1 MRPPRI
7 VTLLAAAVGVILVF
21 AVGSILLRP
30 PLPLI
35 TRAGFDRPAISP
47 NADGEDDI
55 ALFEYSISRPATI
68 SLSLVSEGG
77 RRFYFRQTQARDDG
91 DYSVLFSGVVD
102 GFALEGETVYGQIE
116 RRLIPN
122 GAYTW
127 WLEAEAENGSTMS
140 ENGALLIERGDTPLP
155 IMSEFTIS
163 PNVFTPN
170 QDGVA
175 DRVGINVYLEKDV
188 ERLDV
193 FLIGEDGIRIPIS
206 ARVEERDYGEAGRHL
221 FDYEG
226 GIDLGVDPPPDG
238 AYRVVALAQ
247 DKVGQRIRMEGL
259 LMIEAGGKPFAEI
272 KPQVPGV
279 DVAFGVLP
287 YDENLLS
294 DAGALGEF
302 LPQPDDTFSLAYSQQ
317 ITVPLGHML
326 VFRMTIENYGKVPIR
341 TSGPPPGTV
350 YQQEQ
355 LAGTLGYFDESGVW
369 RVGIQC
375 ETSVSSFPYRWAV
388 GSDAM
393 LQNVYDEASENIFHY
408 LPAGERAVVWGAIR
422 MTEVKARNPQNCWAG
437 LIHEDVAIS
446 LRNNHVGM
454 RSIMIVDPAG
464 GAAN

>member
-1 MRPPRI
+1 MRLPRKL
-7 VTLLAAAVGVILVF
+7 TLFAAAIGVLLVY
-21 AVGSILLRP
+21 AVGGIFLRP
-30 PLPLI
+30 PLALI
-35 TRAGFDRPAISP
+35 TAAGFDRPSISP

-55 ALFEYSISRPATI
+55 AVFEYSLSRPATI
-68 SLSLVSEGG
+68 SLSLVSLSG
-77 RRFYFRQTQARDDG
+77 RRFYFRRARARQDG

-102 GFALEGETVYGQIE
+102 GFALEGETVHGHIE

-122 GAYTW
+122 GDYIW
-127 WLEAEAENGSTMS
+127 ELEAQAEGGSTMTAS
-140 ENGALLIERGDTPLP
+140 GGLLIEKGDTPLP
-155 IMSEFTIS
+155 VMSEFTIS
-163 PNVFTPN
+163 PGAFSPN

-175 DRVGINVYLEKDV
+175 DRVGVNVYLEKDV

-193 FLIGEDGIRIPIS
+193 FLVGDDGLRIPIS
-206 ARVEERDYGEAGRHL
+206 ARVEERAYGEAGRHL

-247 DKVGQRIRMEGL
+247 DKVGQRMRMEGAL
-259 LMIEAGGKPFAEI
+259 TIEAGGKPFAEI
-272 KPQVPGV
+272 KPQTPGV

-287 YDENLLS
+287 YDETLYS
-294 DAGALGEF
+294 DSIALGEL
-302 LPQPDDTFSLAYSQQ
+302 LPLPEDDVSLAYSQQ

-326 VFRMTIENYGKVPIR
+326 VFRMTVENYGKAPIR

-355 LAGTLGYFDESGVW
+355 LAGSLGFFDESGVW

-388 GSDAM
+388 GSHDM
-393 LQNVYDEASENIFHY
+393 LQDVYDEASENTFHY
-408 LPAGERAVVWGAIR
+408 LPAGARAVVWGAIR

-454 RSIMIVDPAG
+454 RSIMIVDPASG
-464 GAAN
+464 YSN